1 MIYFIK
7 SESGHVKIGYT
18 EDDVGQRLYSLQCGC
33 PFKLNILKIINGS
46 RKHEKAIHKIFKEN
60 KTQNEWF
67 KLSPNLEKF
76 IDNPLL
82 PDISMDKI
90 THKKMDKIELKY
102 LQKIKS
108 FMEIHKLTANQL
120 AKQANVDPASL
131 YRFLNEERSITLET
145 LGKLEEAMQTKEA
158 V

>member
-1 MIYFIK
+1 MWFDI
-7 SESGHVKIGYT
+7 VM
-18 EDDVGQRLYSLQCGC
+18 
-33 PFKLNILKIINGS
+33 
-46 RKHEKAIHKIFKEN
+46 EKQVRE
-60 KTQNEWF
+60 
-67 KLSPNLEKF
+67 
-76 IDNPLL
+76 
-82 PDISMDKI
+82 
-90 THKKMDKIELKY
+90 
-102 LQKIKS
+102 KIKS